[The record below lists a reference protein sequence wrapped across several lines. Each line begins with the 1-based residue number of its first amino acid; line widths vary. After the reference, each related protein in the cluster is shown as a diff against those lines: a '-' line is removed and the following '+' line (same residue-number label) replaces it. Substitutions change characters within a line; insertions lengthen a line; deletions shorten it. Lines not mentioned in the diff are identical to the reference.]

1 MKEEINSMEHNGV
14 WDLVELSK
22 GCKRVVLHPSTPD
35 TIVWKGEKFESYSAK
50 AAYV

>member
-22 GCKRVVLHPSTPD
+22 GCKGVGC
-35 TIVWKGEKFESYSAK
+35 K
-50 AAYV
+50 